1 MGKIVVSIIL
11 VIALIA
17 GILFTVDILN
27 PEYGFF
33 AKVEAGHVG
42 VVDRFGKVKESALEP
57 GFHTVG
63 YFEKV
68 IPIDARV
75 QKYTTSLE
83 AFSADIQQVIL
94 LTTVNFEINAEKAG
108 VLYKTIGMN
117 YVDKLILPRLMEN
130 TKTVIGGYTAET
142 LVTNRE
148 EISTKVVDRMQKD
161 MEGYGIKVTVISIEN
176 IDFTDAFEAAVEA
189 KQVATQE
196 KQKAI
201 TDQEKQTI
209 EAREAATRKK
219 LATDAEAYQIIT
231 KAEAEAEANKKI
243 AESITDDLIK
253 YVEANGW
260 DGKLPAMYMS
270 SEGALPIISSSF
282 DPFEDEDDPYQK

>member
-17 GILFTVDILN
+17 GVLFTVDILN
-27 PEYGFF
+27 PGYGFF

-209 EAREAATRKK
+209 EAREAAARKK